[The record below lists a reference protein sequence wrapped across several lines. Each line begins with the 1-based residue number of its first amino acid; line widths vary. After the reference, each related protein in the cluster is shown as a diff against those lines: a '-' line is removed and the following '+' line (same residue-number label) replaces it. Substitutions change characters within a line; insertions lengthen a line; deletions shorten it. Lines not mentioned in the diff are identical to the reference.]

1 VRIKTIEG
9 TRLRVADDITQLVG
23 ETPLL
28 QLKKLVPAGSAE
40 IYAKLEYLNP
50 GGSVKD
56 RAAIGI
62 IRRAEEQGLLKPG
75 GTIVEATAG
84 NTGIGLALIGVN
96 RGYKVALFVPERFSE
111 EKVMI
116 MRALGADVT
125 RTPDAE
131 GIQGA
136 ITRAKALAAR
146 DPKAFMA
153 AQFEN
158 PSNPE
163 YHYETTAQE
172 IFEQMEG
179 SIDAVVIGVGTAGTF
194 TGVARFMKQRLPE
207 VLTIAVETQGSVL
220 GGGKPGPHKVEGI
233 GSSFIPKN
241 FDGSVCD
248 EVVMVTDAE
257 AFGMV
262 KELAAREGVLSG
274 SSGGAN
280 VFAALKVAR
289 GLGPGKRVV
298 TMIPD
303 SAERYLSKKIFEGG
317 I

>member
-28 QLKKLVPAGSAE
+28 QFKKLVPSGSAE

-62 IRRAEEQGLLKPG
+62 IRRAEEQGLLKAG

-116 MRALGADVT
+116 MRALGADVI

-136 ITRAKALAAR
+136 ITRAKALAAN
-146 DPKAFMA
+146 DPNAFMA

-163 YHYETTAQE
+163 YHYQTTAQE

-179 SIDAVVIGVGTAGTF
+179 RIDAVVIGVGTAGTF
-194 TGVARFMKQRLPE
+194 TGVARFLKERLPE

-233 GSSFIPKN
+233 GSSFVPKN

-298 TMIPD
+298 TMVPD